1 MDTEHKLVFLYCVV
15 SGGGGLLLI
24 IESAQIEADG
34 MKH

>member
-15 SGGGGLLLI
+15 SGGGLLLI